1 MSISN
6 QCLYFRVFGVLVQ
19 PFDPLTIVR
28 YYVEDLFNFQDNIDS
43 SFMIILT
50 FIAVIN

>member
-1 MSISN
+1 MSIPN

-19 PFDPLTIVR
+19 PFDPLTTVR
-28 YYVEDLFNFQDNIDS
+28 YVEDLFNSQDNIES